1 MTQRGQKW
9 TRNTKGLH
17 THAQKKAE
25 QTRRRAEEAI
35 ALLLKQQRSVNF
47 KMVAET
53 AGISTAWLY
62 GNQDIKMRIIHLRS
76 QQMPQTQVKIPVREQ
91 ASDAS
96 KDVVITALR
105 KRAKEQEAE
114 IRELRRQLEVAYG
127 QLYKQQ

>member
-1 MTQRGQKW
+1 MTQNTKRW
-9 TRNTKGLH
+9 TRNTEGLH
-17 THAQKKAE
+17 THAQSKAE

-35 ALLLKQQRSVNF
+35 GLLLKQQRPINF
-47 KMVAET
+47 KAVAET

-76 QQMPQTQVKIPVREQ
+76 QQAPKTQVKIPVKEQ

-96 KDVVITALR
+96 KDVVIAALR

-114 IRELRRQLEVAYG
+114 IRELRWQLEVAYG